1 MTNGSWKKENISL
14 KICGT
19 GTVGPKWQIVVP
31 KEIRTIM
38 NIAPGDNV
46 IFLLKD
52 NKFAGFVKNTDFV
65 DIIEYAKAEGITIA

>member
-1 MTNGSWKKENISL
+1 
-14 KICGT
+14 
-19 GTVGPKWQIVVP
+19 
-31 KEIRTIM
+31 M